1 MTDKSELL
9 PCPFCGGKAEH
20 EVWSDHNFSRITC
33 DDCGLERD
41 YLANPDEAY
50 TWWNTRAA
58 PAEDV
63 RATTY
68 DPAKENKD
76 FEAWART
83 QSMVSLRLCDIGL
96 YYDRQTGL
104 AHDAWQHR
112 AKFAEDVREVVDEP
126 VLPEL
131 TSDLREIL
139 GRPNFTCHFIAKA
152 LRLMGFDIPQKSEE
166 EQAVTIYWMLGHYL
180 RDPVNWRDAA
190 SAELKAG
197 AAAQPGQQ

>member
-1 MTDKSELL
+1 MSNNTQVVSVPRELL
-9 PCPFCGGKAEH
+9 KHALDSVE
-20 EVWSDHNFSRITC
+20 
-33 DDCGLERD
+33 
-41 YLANPDEAY
+41 YLALRGDDIGTSTVPVADAL
-50 TWWNTRAA
+50 RLLLAA

-63 RATTY
+63 RA
-68 DPAKENKD
+68 
-76 FEAWART
+76 
-83 QSMVSLRLCDIGL
+83 
-96 YYDRQTGL
+96 
-104 AHDAWQHR
+104 
-112 AKFAEDVREVVDEP
+112 VVDTP

-152 LRLMGFDIPQKSEE
+152 LRLMDFDIPQKSEE

-197 AAAQPGQQ
+197 AAAQPAQQ